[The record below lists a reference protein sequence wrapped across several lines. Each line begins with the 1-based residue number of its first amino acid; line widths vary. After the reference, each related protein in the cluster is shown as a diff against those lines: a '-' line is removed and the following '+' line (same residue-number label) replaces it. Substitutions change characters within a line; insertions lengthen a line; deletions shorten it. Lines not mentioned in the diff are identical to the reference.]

1 MEKFEMAIATG
12 QVRTDDDI
20 RDFVLEELKWDP
32 KITSPAIAVA
42 VKDEVAKVENYIT
55 RSP

>member
-1 MEKFEMAIATG
+1 MAIATG

-55 RSP
+55 ISP